1 MRSSRNMMFAGVLGA
16 ASLAGAVAIAAVP
29 DPWPEE
35 AERGS
40 SRRNKPSGSKPVSG
54 GGARER
60 ARRLA
65 KMAKPYPQDAEG
77 RDIIPDENQF

>member
-16 ASLAGAVAIAAVP
+16 ASLAGAVAIAAVS

-40 SRRNKPSGSKPVSG
+40 PRRNKPSGSKPVSG

-60 ARRLA
+60 ARRMARMDKIVSEDELLA
-65 KMAKPYPQDAEG
+65 NLKAE
-77 RDIIPDENQF
+77 